1 VRWDQQSI
9 EFFGSWNGRIDKLK
23 FVGQSEAIMFK
34 QNITYGLRTLLKNPG
49 FTVTA
54 VLTLALGIGA
64 TTAIFS
70 VVYATLFEP
79 LPYPKPDQL
88 VVVWSKVQGEPRNEV
103 SPGDF
108 FEWRKRSQ
116 SFQALEAWTGGS
128 INVSTNDH
136 PEQVLGSAQTPGFH
150 RLVGAKMFLGRDFL
164 PEEGQTGK
172 DKVVI
177 LSNRLWRNHFG
188 SDPNIIGKDVRVN
201 GQPYTVVGVTPPGYQ
216 DRLPFQMW
224 DPLAFAPADVT
235 HDKHWISVMG
245 RLKDGVT
252 IAQAQ
257 AEMDGIA
264 QQLQQEFP
272 NSNVK
277 LGVSIEPLHLDWF
290 PAEKQRNLWLLLGA
304 VAFLLLIGCVN
315 VANLMLARATT
326 RRREV
331 ALRAALGASR
341 RRIFG
346 QLITESLMVAL
357 AGGVLGGLCAAWMT
371 KGIVLAMPENL
382 LPSEADIRI
391 SLPVLAFTVFL
402 TMLTGLLFGTAPA
415 WQASRLNLVE
425 VLKLGGRTGSSGA
438 QSRSRKVLVIAEFAL
453 ALTLLAAGG
462 LWLRSFWNLSH
473 RDLGIN
479 TENVV
484 TFFVPVGEGKIK
496 DDAQA
501 IAYYQ
506 RILDSIKSVPNV
518 DKAAVSTAI
527 PLRGANFARPFRV
540 VGQPADPSQTQRAT
554 FVSGTAEYHQT
565 FGIRVI
571 QGRDINE
578 FDTEKTQRVALV
590 NEAFVKR
597 HLNGVNPVGQ
607 RILIDQFS
615 REGEPKK
622 EPLEWQIVGVFHNVR
637 VGELRGTDD
646 PEIDV
651 PFAQSP
657 WPWSEIAVRTR
668 GDAQQLV
675 KGLATAVNVVDP
687 DVPIAGV
694 KTMDEILGESLAVD
708 RLGTLLF
715 ASFAVLG
722 LVLSAIGIYGVMAFA
737 VTQRTQEFGVRL
749 ALGAQRSRVI
759 KLVLKEG
766 SLLALIGA
774 LIGLAGAYL
783 TGRALQSTLY
793 AVEAVV
799 FYSSLVVDFVLLCSA
814 MTAILLTALYA
825 SIVESIETFTFE

>member
-1 VRWDQQSI
+1 
-9 EFFGSWNGRIDKLK
+9 
-23 FVGQSEAIMFK
+23 MFK
-34 QNITYGLRTLLKNPG
+34 QDITYGLRTLFKNPG
-49 FTVTA
+49 FTITA

-88 VVVWSKVQGEPRNEV
+88 VVVWSKEQGEPRNEV

-108 FEWRKRSQ
+108 FEWRKRSH

-188 SDPNIIGKDVRVN
+188 SDPAIIGKDVRVN

-216 DRLPFQMW
+216 DRLPFQIW
-224 DPLAFAPADVT
+224 APLAFAPADVT
-235 HDKHWISVMG
+235 HDQHWISVMG

-272 NSNVK
+272 NSNAK
-277 LGVSIEPLHLDWF
+277 LGISIEPLHLDWF
-290 PAEKQRNLWLLLGA
+290 PKEKQRNLWLLLGA
-304 VAFLLLIGCVN
+304 VVFLLLIGCVN

-341 RRIFG
+341 IRIFG
-346 QLITESLMVAL
+346 QLITESLIVAL

-371 KGIVLAMPENL
+371 KGIVLAMPEDL

-391 SLPVLAFTVFL
+391 SLPVLAFTILL

-425 VLKLGGRTGSSGA
+425 VLKLGGRTGSGGA

-501 IAYYQ
+501 INYYQ

-518 DKAAVSTAI
+518 DKAAVSTAM

-540 VGQPADPSQTQRAT
+540 VGQPAGPSQTQRAT

-565 FGIRVI
+565 FGIRII
-571 QGRDINE
+571 QGRDFNE
-578 FDTEKTQRVALV
+578 FDTEKTQKVALV

-607 RILIDQFS
+607 RLLIDQFS
-615 REGEPKK
+615 REDEPKK
-622 EPLEWQIVGVFHNVR
+622 EPLEWQIIGVFHNVR

-657 WPWSEIAVRTR
+657 WPWSVVAVRAR
-668 GDAQQLV
+668 GDSQQLV
-675 KGLATAVNVVDP
+675 KSLATAVNVVDP

-793 AVEAVV
+793 GVEALDVYA
-799 FYSSLVVDFVLLCSA
+799 FLVVAVVLLCAA
-814 MTAILLTALYA
+814 MFASLLPALRA
-825 SIVESIETFTFE
+825 SRVDPIEALRSE

>member
-1 VRWDQQSI
+1 
-9 EFFGSWNGRIDKLK
+9 
-23 FVGQSEAIMFK
+23 MFK

-49 FTVTA
+49 FTITA

-88 VVVWSKVQGEPRNEV
+88 VVVWSKMQGEARSEV
-103 SPGDF
+103 SPGDLY
-108 FEWRKRSQ
+108 EWRKRSQ
-116 SFQALEAWTGGS
+116 SFQALEAWTGGF
-128 INVSTNDH
+128 INVSTSDH

-164 PEEGQTGK
+164 PEEGQPGK

-188 SDPNIIGKDVRVN
+188 SDPNILGKAVRVN

-216 DRLPFQMW
+216 DRLPFQIW
-224 DPLAFAPADVT
+224 APLAFAPADVT
-235 HDKHWISVMG
+235 HDQHWISVMG
-245 RLKDGVT
+245 RLKDGVS

-257 AEMDGIA
+257 AEMDRIA

-272 NSNVK
+272 NSNAK

-304 VAFLLLIGCVN
+304 VGFLLLIGCVN

-341 RRIFG
+341 VHIFA
-346 QLITESLMVAL
+346 QLITESLIVAT
-357 AGGVLGGLCAAWMT
+357 AGGVLGGLLATWMT

-391 SLPVLAFTVFL
+391 SFPVLAFTILL
-402 TMLTGLLFGTAPA
+402 TMLTGLLFGSAPA

-438 QSRSRKVLVIAEFAL
+438 QSRPRRVLVVAEFAL

-479 TENVV
+479 TDNVV
-484 TFFVPVGEGKIK
+484 TFFVPVAEGKIK

-501 IAYYQ
+501 ITYYQ
-506 RILDSIKSVPNV
+506 RILQSIKSVPNV

-527 PLRGANFARPFRV
+527 PLRGSGWVREFQLVGRPT
-540 VGQPADPSQTQRAT
+540 DPSQAQRAS
-554 FVSGTAEYHQT
+554 FVQVTPEYHQT
-565 FGIRVI
+565 FGIRII
-571 QGRDINE
+571 QGRDFN
-578 FDTEKTQRVALV
+578 DSDNDKTQKVALV

-597 HLNGVNPVGQ
+597 HLNGVDPIGQ
-607 RILIDQFS
+607 RILVSQFS

-637 VGELRGTDD
+637 VGELRGADD

-657 WPWSEIAVRTR
+657 WIWSSVAVRTR

-675 KGLATAVNVVDP
+675 KSLATAVNVVDP

-694 KTMDEILGESLAVD
+694 KTMEELLGESLAVD
-708 RLGTLLF
+708 RLGMLLF

-722 LVLSAIGIYGVMAFA
+722 LVLSAIGIYGVMAFT

-766 SLLALIGA
+766 SLLASIGA

-793 AVEAVV
+793 GVEALDVYAFLTV
-799 FYSSLVVDFVLLCSA
+799 AFVLLCA
-814 MTAILLTALYA
+814 ALVA
-825 SIVESIETFTFE
+825 SLVPALRASSSGSN

>member
-1 VRWDQQSI
+1 
-9 EFFGSWNGRIDKLK
+9 
-23 FVGQSEAIMFK
+23 MFK
-34 QNITYGLRTLLKNPG
+34 QNITYGLRTLFKNPG

-108 FEWRKRSQ
+108 FEWRKRSH

-201 GQPYTVVGVTPPGYQ
+201 GQPYTVVGVTPTGYQ
-216 DRLPFQMW
+216 DRLPFQIW
-224 DPLAFAPADVT
+224 APLAFAPADVT
-235 HDKHWISVMG
+235 HDQHWISVMG

-272 NSNVK
+272 NSNAK

-290 PAEKQRNLWLLLGA
+290 PVEKQRNLWLLLGA
-304 VAFLLLIGCVN
+304 VGFLLLIGCVN

-357 AGGVLGGLCAAWMT
+357 AGGLLGGLCAAWMT
-371 KGIVLAMPENL
+371 KGIVLAMPEDL

-391 SLPVLAFTVFL
+391 SLPVLAFTVLL
-402 TMLTGLLFGTAPA
+402 TMLTGLLFGAAPA

-518 DKAAVSTAI
+518 DKAAVSTAM
-527 PLRGANFARPFRV
+527 PLRGANFARPFRI
-540 VGQPADPSQTQRAT
+540 VGQPADPSQTERAT
-554 FVSGTAEYHQT
+554 FVSGTPEYHQT
-565 FGIRVI
+565 FGIRII
-571 QGRDINE
+571 QGRDFNE

-793 AVEAVV
+793 GVEALDVYA
-799 FYSSLVVDFVLLCSA
+799 FLVVAVVLLCAA
-814 MTAILLTALYA
+814 MIASLLPALRA
-825 SIVESIETFTFE
+825 SRVDPIEALRSE